1 MVPTVHLNW
10 QAPQR
15 CREQL
20 SRVRRGRPTT
30 RLAVVDGMSRPP
42 ARRYKWPDAELGNTI
57 ALRHGAN
64 SPRVVEPLADECRAF
79 IEGIIEDEDISY
91 LKLPSFQIAL
101 DNLAWSWAQTLKLRQ
116 WVLEHPE
123 DMKGRDQLERF
134 EGRFDKRL
142 AACGFYPLDGAR
154 LRQVLTS
161 AAANQIDIAAEIE
174 RGRQIRL
181 QREATEKAHKPAE
194 TTDPD
199 NAA

>member
-1 MVPTVHLNW
+1 MSPR
-10 QAPQR
+10 PQF
-15 CREQL
+15 
-20 SRVRRGRPTT
+20 
-30 RLAVVDGMSRPP
+30 PP
-42 ARRYKWPDAELGNTI
+42 ARGYTRTFPPFEEGNQV
-57 ALRHGAN
+57 ALRHGAR
-64 SPRVVEPLADECRAF
+64 SPRVVEPLADECREY
-79 IEGIIEDEDISY
+79 IERIIEAEDISY

-101 DNLAWSWAQTLKLRQ
+101 DNLAWSWAQVLKLRQ

-123 DMKGRDQLERF
+123 DMKVRDQLERF
-134 EGRFDKRL
+134 EARFDKRL

-181 QREATEKAHKPAE
+181 QREATEKPSKPTE

>member
-1 MVPTVHLNW
+1 
-10 QAPQR
+10 
-15 CREQL
+15 
-20 SRVRRGRPTT
+20 
-30 RLAVVDGMSRPP
+30 MSRPP
-42 ARRYKWPDAELGNTI
+42 ARRYKWPDATPGNTI

-64 SPRVVEPLADECRAF
+64 SPRVVEPLADECRAY
-79 IEGIIEDEDISY
+79 IEQVIEAEDISY

-101 DNLAWSWAQTLKLRQ
+101 DNLAWSWAQALKLRQ

-123 DMKGRDQLERF
+123 DMKARDQLERF
-134 EGRFDKRL
+134 ESRFDKRL

-181 QREATEKAHKPAE
+181 QREATEKPSLPAE

>member
-1 MVPTVHLNW
+1 LVAEKRPS
-10 QAPQR
+10 
-15 CREQL
+15 REERIEKWRQ
-20 SRVRRGRPTT
+20 SEEFHPVRGGPAKTF
-30 RLAVVDGMSRPP
+30 PP
-42 ARRYKWPDAELGNTI
+42 FEVNNTM
-57 ALRHGAN
+57 ALKHGAQ
-64 SPRVVEPLADECRAF
+64 SPRVVEPLADECREYIGQV
-79 IEGIIEDEDISY
+79 IEAEDISY

-101 DNLAWSWAQTLKLRQ
+101 DNLAWSWAQVLKLRQ

-181 QREATEKAHKPAE
+181 QREATEKPSKPTE